1 MMLQDKKID
10 KDDILKYCEITI
22 DVVTGVFHWLM
33 KRYDANP
40 EKCQY
45 IALYVLLLHTISSS
59 QKASKKQ
66 KSPKKIRGDSCNEY
80 QVGDGNAQI

>member
-59 QKASKKQ
+59 QKAHLRRKNPQ
-66 KSPKKIRGDSCNEY
+66 KSPKK
-80 QVGDGNAQI
+80 

>member
-33 KRYDANP
+33 K
-40 EKCQY
+40 
-45 IALYVLLLHTISSS
+45 
-59 QKASKKQ
+59 
-66 KSPKKIRGDSCNEY
+66 KSGKMSIYCTVRTVTAHN
-80 QVGDGNAQI
+80 

>member
-45 IALYVLLLHTISSS
+45 IALY
-59 QKASKKQ
+59 KKKRTRKRRKNPQ